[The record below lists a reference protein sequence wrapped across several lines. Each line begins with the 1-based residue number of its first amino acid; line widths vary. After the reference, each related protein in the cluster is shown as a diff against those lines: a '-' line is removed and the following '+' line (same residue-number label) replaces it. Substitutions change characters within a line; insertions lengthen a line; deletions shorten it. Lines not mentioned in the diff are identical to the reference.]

1 MLVLTSV
8 KGDNCISFWFTSI
21 SGYTLSMTIRPIFI
35 CKANVWRSQI
45 AEWIF
50 NHIFG
55 PWAAISIA
63 WLEARK
69 EKYIWAPD
77 TWISDVLKEYKWVDI
92 STQKI
97 KYLKDMSIQEL
108 HCFNIVVFLF
118 DPVRELWCEEECR
131 LGWATPYEYLRT
143 LSIPIFINP
152 VIDPFDLWKEGYK
165 GIIDDIEKLI
175 KELPTNAL

>member
-1 MLVLTSV
+1 
-8 KGDNCISFWFTSI
+8 
-21 SGYTLSMTIRPIFI
+21 MTILPIFI
-35 CKANVWRSQI
+35 CKANVGRSQI
-45 AEWIF
+45 AEGIF
-50 NHIFG
+50 NHIYG
-55 PWAAISIA
+55 LGVAISIA
-63 WLEARK
+63 GLEARK
-69 EKYIWAPD
+69 EKYIGAPD
-77 TWISDVLKEYKWVDI
+77 IGISDVLKEYKGVDI

-118 DPVRELWCEEECR
+118 DPVKEGGCDEECR
-131 LGWATPYEYLRT
+131 LGGATPYEYFKT

-152 VIDPFDLWKEGYK
+152 VIDPFDLGKEGYK